1 MGIVKYSI
9 PTKILVE
16 EMFVENL
23 GVVLGVVICLVV
35 VVVHISC
42 GILILSGDIVL
53 AVLFHLLSCDALPGY
68 TCALVAEDIDK
79 FEGVIL
85 SLPSEG
91 GVEGVEFTLGIADI
105 TAIVGV

>member
-1 MGIVKYSI
+1 MGFLTDYEVAVLIGLSLYDLRLQTIFAEFCIFLVVLVVAESVGIVKYSI

-42 GILILSGDIVL
+42 GILILS
-53 AVLFHLLSCDALPGY
+53 
-68 TCALVAEDIDK
+68 
-79 FEGVIL
+79 
-85 SLPSEG
+85 
-91 GVEGVEFTLGIADI
+91 
-105 TAIVGV
+105 